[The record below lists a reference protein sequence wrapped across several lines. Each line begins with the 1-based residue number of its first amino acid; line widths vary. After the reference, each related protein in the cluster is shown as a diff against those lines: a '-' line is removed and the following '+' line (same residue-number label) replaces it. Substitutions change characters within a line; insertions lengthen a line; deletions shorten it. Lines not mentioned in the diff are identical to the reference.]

1 MNDSLTTAALL
12 SSNRALLGAVTLN
25 LRGVTID
32 YNNQLFILRA
42 YFDNGATDNDKEL
55 IDFALTEIIADLH
68 NEIKEFQFEL
78 IDLNFPNQMACLK
91 HWVYLRH
98 EDYKE

>member
-42 YFDNGATDNDKEL
+42 YFDNGATDNEQKSLRTYIMKLKNFNLNQL
-55 IDFALTEIIADLH
+55 I
-68 NEIKEFQFEL
+68 
-78 IDLNFPNQMACLK
+78 
-91 HWVYLRH
+91 
-98 EDYKE
+98 